1 MGAEFPR
8 RRDELDYDG
17 DEKCLLMTGL
27 RKNISYRLLTRA
39 ARLLGHTS
47 LKIEDGPL
55 QAVFVLCG
63 SGGDLGG
70 GLL

>member
-27 RKNISYRLLTRA
+27 RKN
-39 ARLLGHTS
+39 TS
-47 LKIEDGPL
+47 PKFRM
-55 QAVFVLCG
+55 VVM
-63 SGGDLGG
+63 
-70 GLL
+70 

>member
-27 RKNISYRLLTRA
+27 RKNISYRLLTGLRKN
-39 ARLLGHTS
+39 RVLGS
-47 LKIEDGPL
+47 WNLEEVI
-55 QAVFVLCG
+55 
-63 SGGDLGG
+63 
-70 GLL
+70 